1 MGPFNEQAEQPS
13 KRPRTESAGRTD
25 DMRSAEADSEPVADE
40 PHTARGPR
48 RQRTRAAMACAVCRA
63 RKTKCDG
70 RRPSCGFCQRTS
82 SACQYDTV
90 VEYAPDSA
98 FSGHQDMGPQI
109 LQAIEQLTQ
118 LVKTQQSQ
126 SQPEWANYYRGP
138 TQSCSVDEFSPL
150 PLSQS
155 SDSHALLTNSRLG
168 GGAGRLSG
176 PPSPSHL
183 FASSE
188 GLDSVLQWRVFPPGI
203 DKIPVDNGI
212 PIPMPDELPPLSLM
226 ELTRLQMNYRRVVH
240 DFNPMLDLATLDR
253 YTTHIAENG
262 LDFTTRTCLVVLVCA
277 VGALCQEESAFT
289 IPSRLPV
296 TERNDDLDIAYRFWS
311 VASRRLGRA
320 MSHNTLESAQ
330 CLCLAGI
337 WFMCNLQ
344 PLDAWKHFTMA
355 GNCYYSAILARKSL
369 ASPGSQSP
377 QLFPQAI
384 EHSIFYTAYK
394 SELEIRY
401 ELAIPGSVLEHLE
414 EELVFPSPPMLS
426 ETQLE
431 GPNDEAIT
439 WYYYLTDIAARH
451 LINRI
456 INTGFKIGGCPTEA
470 QARSLLRDYKI
481 FGSQLED
488 WYESLPQVISFELP
502 KYTVTPEPNSF
513 KYIIRARYLFIRV
526 LLCRPFLRICL
537 NYTLHLPE
545 ELIAEI
551 SSIASLGLQYCALR
565 LQSAIKLTRLDHGM
579 WSGIRSNTAN
589 ALILVGAARS
599 NHFPSLNGALRLLM
613 PEDWRSSVQMYL
625 DTIEPVSE
633 ETRGGMADCYK
644 LIRLALEDFGQT
656 AD

>member
-1 MGPFNEQAEQPS
+1 M
-13 KRPRTESAGRTD
+13 
-25 DMRSAEADSEPVADE
+25 
-40 PHTARGPR
+40 AR
-48 RQRTRAAMACAVCRA
+48 
-63 RKTKCDG
+63 
-70 RRPSCGFCQRTS
+70 
-82 SACQYDTV
+82 
-90 VEYAPDSA
+90 
-98 FSGHQDMGPQI
+98 
-109 LQAIEQLTQ
+109 L
-118 LVKTQQSQ
+118 
-126 SQPEWANYYRGP
+126 
-138 TQSCSVDEFSPL
+138 
-150 PLSQS
+150 
-155 SDSHALLTNSRLG
+155 
-168 GGAGRLSG
+168 
-176 PPSPSHL
+176 
-183 FASSE
+183 
-188 GLDSVLQWRVFPPGI
+188 PPGI
-203 DKIPVDNGI
+203 NKIPVDNGV
-212 PIPMPDELPPLSLM
+212 PIAMPDELPPLSLM

-277 VGALCQEESAFT
+277 IGALCQEECAFT

-296 TERNDDLDIAYRFWS
+296 PGRNDDLDIAYRFWS

-369 ASPGSQSP
+369 ASSDNQSP
-377 QLFPQAI
+377 QLFSQAI

-456 INTGFKIGGCPTEA
+456 INTGLKIRGCPTEA

-502 KYTVTPEPNSF
+502 NHTVAPEPNSF

-537 NYTLHLPE
+537 NYPLHLPE

-565 LQSAIKLTRLDHGM
+565 MQSAIKATRLDHGM

-599 NHFPSLNGALRLLM
+599 HGFPSLNGALRLLM
-613 PEDWRSSVQMYL
+613 PDNWRGAVEMYL

-644 LIRLALEDFGQT
+644 LIRWALEDFGQT
-656 AD
+656 VE